1 MFRWVVVAFCVLFA
15 VRMGWAE
22 SSGYNLDAMVAR
34 HAAANGV
41 PVSLVRRV
49 IHRESRGNPRAVSK
63 GNYGLMQIRLG
74 TARSMGYR
82 GSAAGLLNPETNM
95 TYAVKYLAGAYHAA
109 GGNEARAQS
118 YYQTGYYGRGT
129 AVASRRGATPAYA
142 QASFGNWQFAS
153 VAPAPQNRHARA
165 AAQPT
170 PTLFDWQVAQTAAP
184 TRQRNVRYAAQPTP
198 SAFNWQVAQ
207 TTTPRR
213 HQNLR
218 YATGQTPSLFNWNVA
233 QTTTPSRRHRNL
245 RYATGQT
252 PSLFNWNVAQTT
264 TPSRRHRNLRYAT
277 GQTPSLFN
285 WRIASAAPAYGHRH
299 HHTRHAARPAPNFMQ
314 SLKKMFTPPR
324 SYRVAWLHHGAAR

>member
-1 MFRWVVVAFCVLFA
+1 MI
-15 VRMGWAE
+15 
-22 SSGYNLDAMVAR
+22 AR
-34 HAAANGV
+34 HAATNGV

-49 IHRESRGNPRAVSK
+49 IHRESRGNPRAVSR

-82 GSAAGLLNPETNM
+82 GSAAGLLNPDTNM

-129 AVASRRGATPAYA
+129 AVASSRRGAPNYA
-142 QASFGNWQFAS
+142 QASFANWQFAS
-153 VAPAPQNRHARA
+153 VAPTPRNRHARV
-165 AAQPT
+165 AAQTT
-170 PTLFDWQVAQTAAP
+170 PTLFNWQVAQPATP

-198 SAFNWQVAQ
+198 SVFNWQVAQ

-213 HQNLR
+213 QRSLR

-233 QTTTPSRRHRNL
+233 QTPTPRRQRSLRYATGQTPSVFNWNVAQTTTPRRQRSL

-252 PSLFNWNVAQTT
+252 PSLFNWNVASA
-264 TPSRRHRNLRYAT
+264 TPSYRYR
-277 GQTPSLFN
+277 S
-285 WRIASAAPAYGHRH
+285 
-299 HHTRHAARPAPNFMQ
+299 HHTRHTARATPGLLQ
-314 SLKKMFTPPR
+314 SLKKLFTPR
-324 SYRVAWLHHGAAR
+324 YRVARLNHSAMR